1 MNNINKKI
9 TRVFL
14 LVFIFSVSIL
24 GFSQTNNTST
34 SIQKG
39 VSYLKNLENADGGFS
54 EKIGEKSNSRI
65 TEWIVL
71 ALHSSGEDTSK
82 YQNYILKNGKV
93 EETTDYART
102 LMALKA
108 TGYKGKFKGISLEDK
123 LVSFQKE
130 NGQFS
135 QFDRGENEMINAHV
149 WSILALYSAEV
160 DIPKKDKAKDWLLAQ
175 QNNDGGFS
183 WQVGGLSDS
192 DSTGVALTALIA
204 LGENKE
210 NSLPVRKAINYLK
223 KNIQSNG
230 GFVSGFAPEN
240 IASTSWALQ
249 GLVAAGEKV
258 NGLSLD
264 YIIDLQKKDGSFFWM
279 DGREASQALMTSYA
293 LMALNEKPFPVN
305 IDFKKNNK
313 NIILYIN
320 NKTGLIG
327 SQSKDMEVP
336 PMLANG
342 RTMVPLRFIAEAL
355 DAQVAWE
362 STSNSVT
369 IKTKE
374 KSISLS
380 SPEIFEGRTMVP
392 VRYIS
397 ENFGAKVSWD
407 SKDKKITIEY

>member
-1 MNNINKKI
+1 
-9 TRVFL
+9 
-14 LVFIFSVSIL
+14 
-24 GFSQTNNTST
+24 
-34 SIQKG
+34 
-39 VSYLKNLENADGGFS
+39 
-54 EKIGEKSNSRI
+54 
-65 TEWIVL
+65 
-71 ALHSSGEDTSK
+71 
-82 YQNYILKNGKV
+82 
-93 EETTDYART
+93 
-102 LMALKA
+102 MALKA